1 VKGSVDTLLTL
12 AVQFALMSLFAI
24 GGANA
29 ALPEMHRLAVEVMGW
44 MTDRQF
50 TDMFALAQLTPG
62 PNVIIVALIGYQA
75 GGLAGGAVAMLGMCG
90 PTCVVAYVMGRVWD
104 RFKEAR
110 WRTAIQDGMVPV
122 SLGLLAASAFV
133 VAMIAD
139 TSAGTVVVTLVTVV
153 VAYAT
158 KLNPLWFFGIAGV
171 LGALGWL

>member
-75 GGLAGGAVAMLGMCG
+75 GGLAGGAVAMPGMWG
-90 PTCVVAYVMGRVWD
+90 PTCGGAYGMGRGWG

-110 WRTAIQDGMVPV
+110 RRSAIQDGMGPG
-122 SLGLLAASAFV
+122 SLGLPAASGFV
-133 VAMIAD
+133 LARLAD